1 MTYRVTKR
9 AIDLSVS
16 GAALVVL
23 APLLLALTVTIALGS
38 RGAPLFRQ
46 RRVGRFGRQFRM
58 WKFRTMV
65 WDAEQR
71 RAELLAQSSEG
82 GWLHVD
88 HDPRVT
94 RIGRVLRRTSMDE
107 LPQLLNV
114 VSGDMSLVGPRPL
127 PVVEGD
133 RLPDWSVPRME
144 VRPGVTGLW
153 QVRGR
158 TQLDLASMLR
168 LDCEYVR
175 ALSWRTDLKILALT
189 VPAVLTGR
197 GAN

>member
-1 MTYRVTKR
+1 MSYGLAKRV
-9 AIDLSVS
+9 IDLAVAA
-16 GAALVVL
+16 AAL
-23 APLLLALTVTIALGS
+23 LLLLPVMAALTLAIAVGS
-38 RGAPLFRQ
+38 PGAPLFRQ

-65 WDAEQR
+65 LDAELL
-71 RAELLAQSSEG
+71 RAELVARSTERD
-82 GWLHVD
+82 WLHVD

-94 RIGRVLRRTSMDE
+94 RMGRVLRRTSLDE

-114 VSGDMSLVGPRPL
+114 LSGDMSIVGPRPL
-127 PVVEGD
+127 PLVEND
-133 RLPDWSVPRME
+133 RLPAWSAPRLE
-144 VRPGVTGLW
+144 VRPGLTGLW

-158 TQLDLASMLR
+158 THLDFQSMLR

-175 ALSWRTDLKILALT
+175 RLSWRTDMKILALT
-189 VPAVLTGR
+189 VPAILTGR

>member
-1 MTYRVTKR
+1 MTYRPAKR
-9 AIDLSVS
+9 AIDISFAA
-16 GAALVVL
+16 AALVLL
-23 APLLLALTVTIALGS
+23 APLMLALTVAIALGS
-38 RGAPLFRQ
+38 RGTPLFRQ

-65 WDAEQR
+65 CDAELR
-71 RAELLAQSSEG
+71 RAELLAQSSEH
-82 GWLHVD
+82 GWLHLD
-88 HDPRVT
+88 RDPRVT
-94 RIGRVLRRTSMDE
+94 RIGRVLRRTSIDE

-127 PVVEGD
+127 PPVESD
-133 RLPDWSVPRME
+133 RLPDWSAQRLD
-144 VRPGVTGLW
+144 VRPGLTGLW

-158 TQLDLASMLR
+158 TQLDLSSMLR

-175 ALSWRTDLKILALT
+175 AVSWRTDLKILALT

>member
-1 MTYRVTKR
+1 VTYRLAKR
-9 AIDLSVS
+9 AIDVSVAA
-16 GAALVVL
+16 AALAML
-23 APLLLALTVTIALGS
+23 APLMLALTVAIAVGS

-46 RRVGRFGRQFRM
+46 RRVGRLGRQFRM

-65 WDAEQR
+65 CDAEQL
-71 RAELLAQSSEG
+71 RAELLAQSTER

-88 HDPRVT
+88 HDPRIT
-94 RIGRVLRRTSMDE
+94 RMGRVLRRTSMDE

-127 PVVEGD
+127 PLVESA
-133 RLPDWSVPRME
+133 RLPDWSTPRLD
-144 VRPGVTGLW
+144 VRPGLTGLW

-175 ALSWRTDLKILALT
+175 ALSWRTDMKILALT